1 MVGVVVCAALALG
14 ACSAQ
19 DHSMP
24 VPVGVSDGPPTVSF
38 AGGPGISPP
47 TAPLFDG
54 KAVHADHVAPVI
66 GGTLSVTRD
75 GATIVAA
82 DPDRDAVFLVDAKSK
97 QVRPIA
103 LQHGDEP
110 GRVVEGA
117 AGTLYVALRRAGAL
131 ATIDVASGSVLSRT
145 PVCASP
151 RGLAYDAAHTQLVVA
166 CRSGQLLTLAAADL
180 SKTRSLQLDTDLR
193 DVIVRPHDLV
203 VTRFL
208 SSEVLVVA
216 DDGSVSRRATPDPEP
231 GCGTATVA
239 FRALAL
245 STGAIAVGHQA
256 SSDEVVQPGSG
267 GYGFSCGGGL
277 VNRFITLV
285 DVDKPSVPFTD
296 GFGAAGDSG
305 FGVAGA
311 PNAAGAPN
319 VAGAPSAAGATN
331 SGVDGP
337 SLPMTFASSVLPGA
351 GPLDIAFDEKGLRIA
366 VIALDDSMLAQPN
379 GVNGPTVSPPGLPF
393 SNANLWVSP
402 WDGVNL
408 SFSAFPTG
416 DPAAAGTPVSIQKTL
431 AGQPVAVVFD
441 GAGKYVVQSREPAT
455 LAFEDGS
462 SVVLSGESHADTG
475 QVMFYMNS
483 GIGIS
488 CSSCHPE
495 GGEDG
500 HVWRFNEGLRRT
512 MPLEGGVMERAP
524 FHWDGTLSDMSALV
538 NEVMLNRMALPALP
552 NEAQIGAL
560 GSFLEQLPTL
570 PATESLDQAAVARGE
585 ALFRRADVA
594 CASCH
599 SGAQYTNN
607 QMADVGTGGMFST
620 PSLLG
625 VGLRSALFHDG
636 CAKTIADRFGPC
648 GGSAHGKPELLSAAE
663 KADMIVFLRSL

>member
-1 MVGVVVCAALALG
+1 MMKTNGVVEGVVVAAALALALS

-19 DHSMP
+19 DHSQP
-24 VPVGVSDGPPTVSF
+24 VPEAVSPPVFGVAGAPGV
-38 AGGPGISPP
+38 AGGQP
-47 TAPLFDG
+47 TSALFDG
-54 KAVHADHVAPVI
+54 QAVHAEHVAPVL

-75 GATIVAA
+75 GATIVAV
-82 DPDRDAVFLVDAKSK
+82 DPDRDTVFLVGATSK
-97 QVRPIA
+97 QVRPVA

-110 GRVVEGA
+110 GRVAEGA

-151 RGLAYDAAHTQLVVA
+151 RGLAYDAAHAQLVVA
-166 CRSGQLLTLAAADL
+166 CRSGLLLTLAAADL
-180 SKTRSLQLDTDLR
+180 SQERALQLDTDLR
-193 DVIVRPHDLV
+193 DVIVRPNDLV

-208 SSEVLVVA
+208 SAEVLVVA
-216 DDGSVSRRATPDPEP
+216 NDGSVARRAAPDPEP
-231 GCGTATVA
+231 GCGEATVA

-245 STGAIAVGHQA
+245 SSGAIAVGHQG

-285 DVDKPSVPFTD
+285 DVDEPSVPVTD
-296 GFGAAGDSG
+296 GIGAAG
-305 FGVAGA
+305 A
-311 PNAAGAPN
+311 
-319 VAGAPSAAGATN
+319 
-331 SGVDGP
+331 SGVEEQGQ
-337 SLPMTFASSVLPGA
+337 SPMTFVSSVLPGA
-351 GPLDIAFDEKGLRIA
+351 GPLDIAFDEKGSRIA
-366 VIALDDSMLAQPN
+366 AIALDDSMLTQPGGN
-379 GVNGPTVSPPGLPF
+379 GGLTIAPGFPA
-393 SNANLWVSP
+393 SSANFWVSA

-408 SFSAFPTG
+408 SFSTFSGAGEPTT
-416 DPAAAGTPVSIQKTL
+416 AATPVSIQKTL
-431 AGQPVAVVFD
+431 AGQPIAVVFD
-441 GAGKYVVQSREPAT
+441 AAGKYVVQSREPAT
-455 LAFEDGS
+455 LEFEDGS
-462 SVVLSGESHADTG
+462 SVSLSSESHADTG
-475 QVMFYMNS
+475 QAMFYMNS

-552 NEAQIGAL
+552 NSAQIGAL
-560 GSFLEQLPTL
+560 GSFLEQLPAL
-570 PATESLDQAAVARGE
+570 PAAENLDPAAVKRGE

-594 CASCH
+594 CANCH
-599 SGAQYTNN
+599 SGPQYTNN

-625 VGLRSALFHDG
+625 VGLRTSLFHDG
-636 CAKTIADRFGPC
+636 CAKTIVERFGPC

-663 KADMIVFLRSL
+663 QADMIVFLRSL